1 MSKYKS
7 SEFLKAVRGASF
19 KILAGG
25 TAGTHTH
32 THTHTFYYVYTRAQ
46 MLCRQEHKENNGC
59 VGVFL

>member
-32 THTHTFYYVYTRAQ
+32 THTHTHIL
-46 MLCRQEHKENNGC
+46 LCCYRD
-59 VGVFL
+59 V